1 MYHHVVVLEGSS
13 ETQVSSFLT
22 SHSGSV
28 LLVLTSPRKQMQG
41 TKIFQ
46 YCTCPVGRVTY
57 NLHSSYKYNVMH
69 LSFKSVCN
77 KEHKGVICNTTSSS
91 YSSESTRPTLPQ
103 VILPKALV
111 LQNECFGKNYSSF
124 LDFTRSYEPTSGIF
138 VPCNVLD
145 THCMQCCLHREM
157 SGIS

>member
-1 MYHHVVVLEGSS
+1 MYHHVVVLEGSWSRQDRLSSS

-22 SHSGSV
+22 SHSGSACPYFSKK
-28 LLVLTSPRKQMQG
+28 TNAQG

-46 YCTCPVGRVTY
+46 YCTCPAGRVTY
-57 NLHSSYKYNVMH
+57 NFHSSYKHNVMH
-69 LSFKSVCN
+69 LSCKSVSN
-77 KEHKGVICNTTSSS
+77 KEHKGVTCNTTSSS

-124 LDFTRSYEPTSGIF
+124 LDFTLNYERTSGIF
-138 VPCNVLD
+138 VP
-145 THCMQCCLHREM
+145 
-157 SGIS
+157 